1 MLNFD
6 KPRIKTIFL
15 DYDGCLHNSLV
26 IYAPAFRKAYEFL
39 IDSGFAQQREW
50 LDSEITPWLGYNS
63 QEMWERFQPFL
74 DTDVR
79 MQCMSIVSKEM
90 KRLIDIGMPELY
102 PGALETLAALK
113 DRDYHLVFISN
124 CRTYYRDSHAQLFG
138 LNNYFEEMACSEAYG
153 YASKIEILRLIRTR
167 FPERQVMVGDRQ
179 VDIDAGH
186 ANGLLT
192 IGCRYGYAQAGELGT
207 ADLLIDDVRELLS
220 IF

>member
-6 KPRIKTIFL
+6 NNRINTIFL

-39 IDSGFAQQREW
+39 IESGFAQQREW
-50 LDSEITPWLGYNS
+50 HDIEITTWLNYNS
-63 QEMWERFQPFL
+63 QEMWERFQTFL

-79 MQCMSIVSKEM
+79 MKCMSIVSNEM
-90 KRLIDIGMPELY
+90 QRLINIGMPELY
-102 PGALETLAALK
+102 PGALETLAVLK
-113 DRDYHLVFISN
+113 HRGYHLVFISN
-124 CRTYYRDSHAQLFG
+124 CRTYSRDSHEKLFG
-138 LNNYFEEMACSEAYG
+138 LNSYFEEMVCSEAYG

-167 FPERQVMVGDRQ
+167 FPKGQVMVGDRQ

-186 ANGLLT
+186 ANGLPT
-192 IGCRYGYAQAGELGT
+192 IGCRYGYAQAGELDT